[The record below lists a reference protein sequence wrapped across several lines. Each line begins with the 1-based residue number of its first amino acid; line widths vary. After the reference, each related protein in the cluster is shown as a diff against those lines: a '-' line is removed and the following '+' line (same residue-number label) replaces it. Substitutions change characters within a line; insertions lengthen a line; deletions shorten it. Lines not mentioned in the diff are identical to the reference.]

1 MELTLYTALAII
13 GVIFVI
19 LFYTIGRTAYELYR
33 MEMDRGEKDED
44 TTDNSR

>member
-19 LFYTIGRTAYELYR
+19 LFYAIGRTIYELCR
-33 MEMDRGEKDED
+33 VEKDHKD
-44 TTDNSR
+44 YDV